1 MGYDQEIQD
10 AWNPLSSSRK
20 WTPLQANARHLDH
33 HQGTNARKRR
43 DNSNPASQDCERC
56 GVRRLQEYNC
66 SSAEDSRMDIP
77 REQILPDDQGPE
89 QEKRMEWACENF
101 HKKFENIVWTDESM
115 IQLENHR
122 TFSYRKVGEPPRPK
136 ARAKHPYKVM
146 VWAGISRKG
155 ATNICLLNKS
165 MNSAVYQVV
174 LQSHLVP
181 FLQEHLPDGSLQ
193 QDNAPCHVSKAT
205 QKFLKDNNIPLF
217 KTPPESPDCQPYR
230 ESVA

>member
-1 MGYDQEIQD
+1 
-10 AWNPLSSSRK
+10 
-20 WTPLQANARHLDH
+20 
-33 HQGTNARKRR
+33 
-43 DNSNPASQDCERC
+43 
-56 GVRRLQEYNC
+56 
-66 SSAEDSRMDIP
+66 
-77 REQILPDDQGPE
+77 
-89 QEKRMEWACENF
+89 
-101 HKKFENIVWTDESM
+101 M
-115 IQLENHR
+115 IQLENNG

-165 MNSAVYQVV
+165 MNSSVYQVV

-205 QKFLKDNNIPLF
+205 QKFLKNNSIPLF
-217 KTPPESPDCQPYR
+217 KTPPESPDCNPIENLWHELKHFMRTTVKPHNKEELIQGIQTFWATVTVEKCCKYID
-230 ESVA
+230 S